1 VSIGSII
8 KSVSAG
14 FADAFWRGFEE
25 ARAQSGATAH
35 DRELDANHPFFQSEA
50 FKTVLAEVIQSAYDA
65 GKQAERKRIAEVL
78 QAPGV
83 ASYPL
88 LAFELAIDGAGVAQV
103 SAVIARTEVAVQAR
117 LHPTEPLEST
127 SSVPTLH

>member
-1 VSIGSII
+1 VSIGSAI
-8 KSVSAG
+8 KAASAR

-25 ARAQSGATAH
+25 AWAESGAQSVRSAAQTAASVEVGLLVQ
-35 DRELDANHPFFQSEA
+35 RA
-50 FKTVLAEVIQSAYDA
+50 FDDGV
-65 GKQAERKRIAEVL
+65 QAERKRIAEVL

-88 LAFELAIDGAGVAQV
+88 LAFELAVDGASVAQV

-117 LHPTEPLEST
+117 IHPTESSPLESST
-127 SSVPTLH
+127 PTLH